1 MKLFLGIGLILV
13 SLFILV
19 GTFFPI
25 LKEEAVYNWSSKNQ
39 NTEEIKPIDQ
49 DFGILIPKINANAKV
64 IKNVDPFDPKKYQ
77 LALSQGVAHASG
89 SALPDDDGNVFIFS
103 HSSTDFF
110 QATRYNSVFYL
121 LSKLEVGDEVRLYY
135 EKELFTYHVTTKKVV
150 GPDEIQYLQSRSGD
164 NKLTLMTCWPPG
176 TSFKR
181 LIIEATKGNS
191 PMQ

>member
-1 MKLFLGIGLILV
+1 MKLFIGIGLILV
-13 SLFILV
+13 SIFILV

-25 LKEEAVYNWSSKNQ
+25 IKEEAVYNWSTKNQ
-39 NTEEIKPIDQ
+39 NIEETKPIDE
-49 DFGILIPKINANAKV
+49 DFGIVIPKINANAKV

-77 LALSQGVAHASG
+77 FALSQGVAHASG
-89 SALPDDDGNVFIFS
+89 SSLPDDDGNVFIFS
-103 HSSTDFF
+103 HSSNDFF

-150 GPDEIQYLQSRSGD
+150 SPDEIQYLQSKKGD

-176 TSFKR
+176 TSIKR
-181 LIIEATKGNS
+181 LVVES
-191 PMQ
+191 ERQR